1 MSSPNDRQPAHS
13 PADAVYL
20 TADDLARRY
29 KTSTRTIF
37 RWADSGLLP
46 RGIKF
51 GALRRWSLRSIEGFE
66 RSGYQIEREGD
77 Q

>member
-1 MSSPNDRQPAHS
+1 MPRDPLQPVTVT
-13 PADAVYL
+13 DVYL

-37 RWADSGLLP
+37 RWADTGLLP
-46 RGIKF
+46 RGVKL
-51 GALRRWSLRSIEGFE
+51 GALRRWSIRSIEAFE
-66 RSGYQIEREGD
+66 RSGFQIEREDD